1 MKQKAIELI
10 NQGFEKRKIGVN
22 KIIIF
27 GSRARGDY
35 RKDSDWDFLVVIDKE
50 IGHREKREIA
60 SEIRKNFVYSGML
73 ADIIIISEKYYQER
87 LNDIGNIVYYAV
99 KEGMV
104 V

>member
-10 NQGFEKRKIGVN
+10 NQEFEKRKIGVN

-50 IGHREKREIA
+50 IEQREKREIA
-60 SEIRKNFVYSGML
+60 SEIRKIFYIQECRLISSLFQKN
-73 ADIIIISEKYYQER
+73 IIR
-87 LNDIGNIVYYAV
+87 
-99 KEGMV
+99 KEYMI
-104 V
+104 